1 MSLSLYSTYKAWKKD
16 IAREPAKR
24 GKPAHRAGTSAVYAA
39 LAAMG
44 CGLGGLACGDTLDS
58 RPR

>member
-1 MSLSLYSTYKAWKKD
+1 MTLSLYSAYKAWKREH
-16 IAREPAKR
+16 ARERAARAK
-24 GKPAHRAGTSAVYAA
+24 PPHQAGTSPAYAV